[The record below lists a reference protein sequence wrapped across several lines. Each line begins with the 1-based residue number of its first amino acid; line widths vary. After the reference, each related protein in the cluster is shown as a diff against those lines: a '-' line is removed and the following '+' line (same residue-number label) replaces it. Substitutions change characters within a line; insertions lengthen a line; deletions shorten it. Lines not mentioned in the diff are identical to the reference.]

1 MAKQVLKA
9 EVESLGGLQ
18 LKCSAR
24 GFEFLIDEPENV
36 GGTNEAMNP
45 LEALLCSLGACKMMV
60 ARFFYQ
66 TKQIQLKS
74 MKVDILGEIDSERLK
89 GKPEVK
95 IGFSKIITNYTIE
108 ANNSQAE
115 IEEFIAFIERTCPV
129 KDTIVNTPEMELT
142 LSFQPS
148 KFS

>member
-24 GFEFLIDEPENV
+24 GFEFLIDEPESA
-36 GGTNEAMNP
+36 GGSNSAMNP

-66 TKQIQLKS
+66 AQEIQLKS
-74 MKVDILGEIDSERLK
+74 MKVEVLGEIDSDRLK
-89 GKPEVK
+89 GKPDVK

-108 ANNSQAE
+108 ADNSKAE
-115 IEEFIAFIERTCPV
+115 IENFIAFIERTCPV
-129 KDTIVNTPEMELT
+129 KDTLVNPPEMET
-142 LSFQPS
+142 NLSFHS
-148 KFS
+148 TT

>member
-1 MAKQVLKA
+1 MVKQILKA

-36 GGTNEAMNP
+36 GGTNQGMNP

-66 TKQIQLKS
+66 PHKIQLKS
-74 MKVDILGEIDSERLK
+74 MKVEILGEIDSDRLK
-89 GKPEVK
+89 GQPDIKV
-95 IGFSKIITNYTIE
+95 GFSKITTNYTIV
-108 ANNSQAE
+108 AE
-115 IEEFIAFIERTCPV
+115 NTQEEIDDFITFIERTCPV
-129 KDTIVNTPEMELT
+129 KDTIVNTPDMAT
-142 LSFQPS
+142 NLSFE
-148 KFS
+148 KYTVN

>member
-1 MAKQVLKA
+1 MVKQILKA

-24 GFEFLIDEPENV
+24 GFEFIIDEPENV

-66 TKQIQLKS
+66 AKQINLKS
-74 MKVDILGEIDSERLK
+74 MRVEILGEIDSDRLK
-89 GKPEVK
+89 GKPDVK
-95 IGFSKIITNYTIE
+95 IGFSKIITNYYIDADNTDE
-108 ANNSQAE
+108 E
-115 IEEFIAFIERTCPV
+115 IKDLVAFIEKTCPV
-129 KDTIVNTPEMELT
+129 KDTIVNAPEMELHIN
-142 LSFQPS
+142 P
-148 KFS
+148 